1 MTAPAN
7 TVWKSRGASCSINI
21 VGPSLCHKFAN
32 AFILQPH
39 LLDSLH
45 WRSLNSLCLACS
57 CFGTTGQ
64 GKIVCPIE
72 ITLFD
77 NICILYQKQQNV
89 NKTLSNIAISNRC
102 NTGATKV
109 QQFAPFFAQNRL
121 ESRFKL
127 VSDLTKGCFWKIT
140 YLLEKRRK
148 HANIAENSV

>member
-32 AFILQPH
+32 AFIFQPH

-45 WRSLNSLCLACS
+45 WRSLNSLCLSCS
-57 CFGTTGQ
+57 CFGTTRQ
-64 GKIVCPIE
+64 WKIVSPIE

-77 NICILYQKQQNV
+77 NICILYQKQKNV
-89 NKTLSNIAISNRC
+89 NKTLSNIAI

-109 QQFAPFFAQNRL
+109 QQFAPFFRSKPVRKLFQTCFGLDKRL
-121 ESRFKL
+121 FLKNYIFVGKATETREYSRKSGL
-127 VSDLTKGCFWKIT
+127 KC
-140 YLLEKRRK
+140 
-148 HANIAENSV
+148 A